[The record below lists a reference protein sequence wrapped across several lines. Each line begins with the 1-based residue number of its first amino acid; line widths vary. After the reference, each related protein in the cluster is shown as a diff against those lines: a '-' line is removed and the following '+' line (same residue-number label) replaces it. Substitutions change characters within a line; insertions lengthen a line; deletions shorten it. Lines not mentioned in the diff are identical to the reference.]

1 MNGNRVVGL
10 VGASGTLGSLIAS
23 ALLDLPNVE
32 LRCLARPGSRDK
44 LELHAARGA
53 VIVEGS
59 LDPGA
64 EATLKRLCAGV
75 DTLVCAAQGG
85 PEVIIEGQFRLLSAA
100 AAAGVKRF
108 IPSDFSFDFFNLAEG
123 ENVMSDQRRR
133 FAVAAEAQ
141 KSAVEVVHVLNGC
154 FLDRRV
160 LFGFLGAID
169 AEKRIARYWG
179 DGRQKM
185 DFTTYADTARYVAAA
200 ATDPAPLPSRF
211 NVAGDILDFHELVGA
226 FEEGSGRRLAVER
239 LGSLEDLDARI
250 AGLQRADPA
259 NVYAYLPLMYYRA
272 MLNGKA
278 KLGELLNDR
287 YPDVRPMRAV
297 EYVRENF

>member
-1 MNGNRVVGL
+1 MVGL
-10 VGASGTLGSLIAS
+10 VGAGGALGSLIAS

-32 LRCLARPGSRDK
+32 LRCLARPSSRDR
-44 LELHAARGA
+44 LEPHAARGA
-53 VIVEGS
+53 RIVEGS

-64 EATLKRLCAGV
+64 EAALGRFCAGA
-75 DTLVCAAQGG
+75 DALICAAQGG
-85 PEVIIEGQFRLLSAA
+85 PEVIIDGQLRLLNAA

-123 ENVMSDQRRR
+123 ENVMSDQRRS
-133 FAVAAEAQ
+133 FASAAEAQ
-141 KSAVEVVHVLNGC
+141 NSAVEVVHVLNGC

-160 LFGFLGAID
+160 LFGFLGVID
-169 AEKRIARYWG
+169 AETGTARFWG

-185 DFTTYADTARYVAAA
+185 DFTTYADAARYVAAA
-200 ATDPAPLPSRF
+200 ATDPRPLPSRF
-211 NVAGDILDFHELVGA
+211 NIAGDILDFHELVRA

-250 AGLQRADPA
+250 AELQRADPA
-259 NVYAYLPLMYYRA
+259 NVPAYLPLMYYRA

-278 KLGELLNDR
+278 KLGELVNDR
-287 YPDVRPMRAV
+287 YPHIRPTRAV
-297 EYVRENF
+297 EYFRENF